1 MHSNQITIIIIDDE
15 EHIRDLLRRKVKECS
30 PIFKV
35 IGETD
40 SVRQGIEIVE
50 RLKPELVLLD
60 MALGDSTGIE
70 FLQHT
75 FRYKSFQ
82 TVVVTSY
89 GSEYAVQTHN
99 CQQKPFYF
107 LQKPI
112 DTEELQEKVLS
123 PLINKIRID
132 DRYLPS
138 EILYIYFDS
147 KVRSASFALTNG
159 SKVVA
164 KSDTLSSYK
173 RVLDSFDFFQ
183 IHESHWVNFE
193 HIISVRA
200 KNNEEEEQR
209 GGYTLMRN
217 QDFLKISNHRRKLF
231 NDAWAAFQKR
241 K

>member
-35 IGETD
+35 VAEAD
-40 SVRQGIEIVE
+40 SVREGIEIVE
-50 RLKPELVLLD
+50 HLKPEIVLLD

-82 TVVVTSY
+82 TIVVTSY

-99 CQQKPFYF
+99 CKQKPFYF

-112 DTEELQEKVLS
+112 DGDELRDQVLL

-132 DRYLPS
+132 DRYMPS

-147 KVRSASFALTNG
+147 KVRSASFVLANG
-159 SKVVA
+159 HKVVA
-164 KSDTLSSYK
+164 KNDTLSSYK
-173 RVLDSFDFFQ
+173 SILDNFDFFQ

-193 HIISVRA
+193 HILGVRA
-200 KNNEEEEQR
+200 QNKEGEEQR

-217 QDFLKISNHRRKLF
+217 HEFLKISNHRRKEF
-231 NDAWAAFQKR
+231 NDAWTVFQKR